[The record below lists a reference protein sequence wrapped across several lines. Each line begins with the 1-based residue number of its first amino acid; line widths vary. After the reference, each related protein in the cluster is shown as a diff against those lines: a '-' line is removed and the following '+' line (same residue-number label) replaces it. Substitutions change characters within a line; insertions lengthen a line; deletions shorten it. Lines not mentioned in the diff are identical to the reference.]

1 MTNSIHGLNSGLLLN
16 EAGFVALAL
25 KVKTSNGQ
33 TSLFYIQGE
42 ALRDLMMVLQNRLL
56 FVQNN
61 VANGHQEV
69 AEHIEAANHELIKNL
84 PALELKDVEQPDA
97 GFLVNSLAV
106 SFAEDGFKL
115 AIFLKNESLLH
126 IKVSDAQLQFIM
138 VAIARALDNVKN
150 VDLINIFTSGIN
162 YAPVY
167 DALFKQDGS
176 IDYSL
181 IEAEQWKLDL
191 FNEYVLIV
199 YGIENKEGFK
209 LKFGA
214 VVKCHKSVNEQEI
227 DIIARNFASK
237 SKKIMPYLNQLAE
250 IKTRVMPFE
259 KVGIPSVNEALQPLA
274 DFHKALCN

>member
-16 EAGFVALAL
+16 EEGFVALAL
-25 KVKTSNGQ
+25 KVKASNGQ
-33 TSLFYIQGE
+33 TSLFYLQGE

-61 VANGHQEV
+61 IANGHQEV
-69 AEHIEAANHELIKNL
+69 AEHIETANQELIKNL
-84 PALELKDVEQPDA
+84 PMLELKDVEQPDA

-106 SFAEDGFKL
+106 SFAKDGFKL

-150 VDLINIFTSGIN
+150 VDLINILATGIN

-181 IEAEQWKLDL
+181 IETDQWKLDL
-191 FNEYVLIV
+191 FKEHVLIV
-199 YGIENKEGFK
+199 YGIESKEGLQ

-214 VVKCHKSVNEQEI
+214 VVKCHKCVNEQEL

-274 DFHKALCN
+274 EFHKALCN